1 MKPVSA
7 ALAALLI
14 IVLLGIAGTPEYVLD
29 VERENDALRAKVAA
43 LSAERVR
50 ADACAD
56 ACAESGLVAAHLM
69 IARGE

>member
-1 MKPVSA
+1 MKSA
-7 ALAALLI
+7 VLALCVIVALG
-14 IVLLGIAGTPEYVLD
+14 VLSTPDYVLD

-50 ADACAD
+50 ADACTD
-56 ACAESGLVAAHLM
+56 SGLVAAHLM